1 MPRTHL
7 KCIAIASGISVIL
20 GLSFVLPQTQSR
32 PAAPHDKKVAVNTQ
46 KSKTTASSFGIRQTP
61 AAEQTPH
68 FRDTE
73 FYRTIIDNNLLRPLG
88 WRPPRPREP
97 YRLLGTTIPTS
108 GEMPP
113 QAILQTTSRNQTRT
127 ISLGEKL
134 DVDTTLIDIQPK
146 QVTLE
151 KIGEKPRILTLNTT
165 PVIQ

>member
-1 MPRTHL
+1 MPRTSL
-7 KCIAIASGISVIL
+7 KCLAIASGISVIL
-20 GLSFVLPQTQSR
+20 GLSFVLPQTQPQ
-32 PAAPHDKKVAVNTQ
+32 PAAQYDKKVAVNIQ
-46 KSKTTASSFGIRQTP
+46 KSKMTASSFGIRQTP

-73 FYRTIIDNNLLRPLG
+73 FYRTIIDNNLFRPLG
-88 WRPPRPREP
+88 WRLPRPREP
-97 YRLLGTTIPTS
+97 YRLLGTIIPTNR
-108 GEMPP
+108 EMPP

-134 DVDTTLIDIQPK
+134 DADTTVTDIQLK
-146 QVTLE
+146 QVTLK